1 MLDLVTMVAAI
12 LIWIF
17 VGEISPQLPTT
28 MTHWAT
34 PWLPFGELLGP
45 VSLQLL
51 VPFTVVVGYRWIASR
66 RGIPA
71 HTLLQRGLR
80 IRRGV
85 VLLTWL
91 AILLLA
97 NWHDLIVSRLPAQWC
112 AVAPLLTFTPLMVS
126 NAVCVLALNRGPHTR
141 SPRAMLTIFV
151 EQLRLSLMVLL
162 PIAVLSGIDHWN
174 FLNPDHG
181 LTLESYS
188 PVSSDWFLIIAIIF
202 LLPAFVGRML
212 PSRPIPPG
220 PLRERL
226 LSIATGAGVRSGI
239 PRIWLTG
246 SQPLVTA
253 MIVGLLPFGR
263 RFFLTDHFIMHMTN
277 DEIDAAFAHEL
288 AHARQHHIW
297 LFLATGCGFLLAI
310 FLVLESQD
318 GSIAVTLVI
327 LLTISGWIFFG
338 RLSRHLEH
346 HADIVSDELTGKPG
360 AIAQTLAHIAR
371 ISGTPMARNGWRHPS
386 IHDRIRVLHHH
397 REDPLFRRQFDRHLR
412 RLTRMVLLLLI
423 VSAAGWFV
431 ANSPFTAQP
440 GWSQPM
446 ANAQAH
452 LQALQARSHLPQV
465 NADRQHQLL
474 LGAQVWLEQGVEQLR
489 SHDPRHR
496 DLSGAYDTLAS
507 IYASLDRP
515 REAASCRI
523 LANAARGTEARP
535 QN

>member
-1 MLDLVTMVAAI
+1 MPDLVTMIAAT
-12 LIWIF
+12 LIWIG
-17 VGEISPQLPTT
+17 VGEISPQLPAT

-34 PWLPFGELLGP
+34 PWLPFGEVIGPALLQILLP
-45 VSLQLL
+45 VTFVL
-51 VPFTVVVGYRWIASR
+51 GYRWIASR
-66 RGIPA
+66 RGIPVY
-71 HTLLQRGLR
+71 TLMQRSLG
-80 IRRGV
+80 IRRIV

-97 NWHDLIVSRLPAQWC
+97 NWDELLLSRLPAHWC
-112 AVAPLLTFTPLMVS
+112 SLAPLLTFTPLMVS
-126 NAVCVLALNRGPHTR
+126 SALCVLALSWGPHTR
-141 SPRAMLTIFV
+141 SRRELLSIFL
-151 EQLRLSLMVLL
+151 EQMRLSLMVLL
-162 PIAVLSGIDHWN
+162 PIAVLSGIDNW
-174 FLNPDHG
+174 FYFNPDHG
-181 LTLESYS
+181 LTVESYS
-188 PVSSDWFLIIAIIF
+188 PLSRDGLLIIAIIF
-202 LLPAFVGRML
+202 LLPAFVSRMV

-226 LSIATGAGVRSGI
+226 LSIAGGAGVRCGI

-253 MIVGLLPFGR
+253 MIVGLLPLGR
-263 RFFLTDHFIMHMTN
+263 RIFLTDLFIMRMTD

-297 LFLATGCGFLLAI
+297 LFASTGCGFLLAI

-318 GSIAVTLVI
+318 ASIAVPLVI

-346 HADIVSDELTGKPG
+346 HADIVSDQLTGKPG
-360 AIAQTLAHIAR
+360 AIAQTLAHLAR
-371 ISGTPMARNGWRHPS
+371 IQGPPMSRSGLRHPS
-386 IHDRIRVLHHH
+386 INDRIRVLHHH

-412 RLTRMVLLLLI
+412 RLEQMVLLLLI
-423 VSAAGWFV
+423 VTFAGWFI
-431 ANSPFTAQP
+431 ANSPLASQP

-446 ANAQAH
+446 ANARTH
-452 LQALQARSHLPQV
+452 LQALQARANLPQV

-489 SHDPRHR
+489 VHDPRHL
-496 DLSGAYDTLAS
+496 DLAGSYDTLAS
-507 IYASLDRP
+507 IYTRLDRP
-515 REAASCRI
+515 EEAASCRI

-535 QN
+535 KN